1 MSSKSLIPYYGG
13 KSQLADWII
22 RHFPKDYRDLHYVE
36 PFAGGL
42 SVLFKKDLHK
52 SRLESINDLDNML
65 INFYEVLKDKEMSK
79 ELFKIAETSL
89 HSESLSR
96 HYFKEIRKHG
106 FKIED
111 KEKVKLAYYFFYT
124 YCFSFNAMLNYN
136 TWSYMKY
143 PNNENPNI
151 KLFLNKVF
159 NINNYHLRFKKVQ
172 IFCRD
177 ALRVIK
183 NTDTEQT
190 FFYLDPPYPGA
201 DQKYLF
207 KYNEKDFNELIYV
220 LKGIKGKFLLSFYR
234 QKFMDFPKHW
244 ILSYKKTTTILNQ
257 KDKNDTRRI
266 ETLARNYGI

>member
-42 SVLFKKDLHK
+42 SVLFKKDK